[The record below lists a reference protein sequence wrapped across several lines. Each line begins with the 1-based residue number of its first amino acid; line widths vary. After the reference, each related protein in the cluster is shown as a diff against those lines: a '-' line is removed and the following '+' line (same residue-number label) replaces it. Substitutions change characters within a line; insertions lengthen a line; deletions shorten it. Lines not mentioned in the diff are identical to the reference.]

1 MTAEPMQ
8 PSLSAPDEAP
18 RIRVEQAAG
27 EVHVGLAG
35 DWTLDTHVPSPDP
48 VATQL
53 SEEPTRRVVLEDDGV
68 GRWDASL
75 VAFAFSIARA
85 ARGHAVDF
93 DATALPQGARDL
105 LSLATSSLQG
115 GDSEA
120 GRETRGRLVDWLR
133 AEAIA
138 TLSFLGELTLSFGRL
153 AVGRARFR
161 RSDLTDLLRDAGFDA
176 LPVVALISFLVGS
189 ILAFV
194 GAVQLQSFGAQIF
207 VADLVGISMV
217 RDMGA
222 IMAAIIIAGRTGA
235 SFAARIGTMQ
245 GNEEVDALRT
255 MALEPMDFLVLPRVL
270 ALIMMA
276 PFLVMYADI
285 MGILGGAAVG
295 ANLPGVT
302 LTQYVNRS
310 SEALTLGGFAG
321 GIFKGTVYAALVA
334 IAGCMRG
341 MQCGR
346 SAAAVGGA
354 TTSAVVTGIVY
365 VIAAAA
371 LLTMVFHVLGI

>member
-1 MTAEPMQ
+1 MTQAAASDDIARM
-8 PSLSAPDEAP
+8 
-18 RIRVEQAAG
+18 RVEQSAG
-27 EVHVGLAG
+27 EVRLGLAG
-35 DWTLDTHVPSPDP
+35 DWTLDTPFPAPDDIAARLSPDT
-48 VATQL
+48 V
-53 SEEPTRRVVLEDDGV
+53 RRVVLRDDGL
-68 GRWDASL
+68 GRWDAAL

-85 ARGHAVDF
+85 TRADGIELDARG
-93 DATALPQGARDL
+93 LPKGARDL
-105 LSLATSSLQG
+105 LALATGALRGGEREGGHDRPSLP
-115 GDSEA
+115 A
-120 GRETRGRLVDWLR
+120 RLR
-133 AEAIA
+133 AEVVA
-138 TLSFLGELTLSFGRL
+138 TLSFIGELTRSFGRL
-153 AVGRARFR
+153 LAGRARFR
-161 RSDLTDLLRDAGFDA
+161 RTDLVELLRDAGFDA
-176 LPVVALISFLVGS
+176 LPVVSLISFLVGS

-245 GNEEVDALRT
+245 GNEEIDALQT
-255 MALEPMDFLVLPRVL
+255 MGIEPMDFLVLPRVL
-270 ALIMMA
+270 ALVLMA
-276 PFLVMYADI
+276 PFLVMYADV
-285 MGILGGAAVG
+285 MGILGGALVG

-302 LTQYVNRS
+302 LTQYMQRT

-346 SAAAVGGA
+346 SAAAVGAA

-371 LLTMVFHVLGI
+371 LLTLVFHVLGI

>member
-1 MTAEPMQ
+1 MMRRRQAA
-8 PSLSAPDEAP
+8 SDSAA
-18 RIRVEQAAG
+18 RLRVEHSAG
-27 EVHVGLAG
+27 DVRVGMAG
-35 DWTLDTHVPSPDP
+35 DWTLDAPVPSSDD
-48 VATQL
+48 VEAQL
-53 SEEPTRRVVLEDDGV
+53 SGQSVRRVLLQDDGI

-75 VAFAFSIARA
+75 VAFAFSVARS
-85 ARGHAVDF
+85 ARGHTVEVD
-93 DATALPQGARDL
+93 AAGLPEGARDL
-105 LSLATSSLQG
+105 LAIATSSPRG
-115 GDSEA
+115 GDNEA
-120 GRETRGRLVDWLR
+120 GRTDGFPDILAELR
-133 AEAIA
+133 AETVA
-138 TLSFLGELTLSFGRL
+138 TLSFLGDLTLSFGRL
-153 AVGRARFR
+153 FIGRARFR
-161 RSDLTDLLRDAGFDA
+161 RTDLLDLLRDAGFDA
-176 LPVVALISFLVGS
+176 MPVVSLISFLVGS

-235 SFAARIGTMQ
+235 SFAAQIGTMQ

-255 MALEPMDFLVLPRVL
+255 MGLEPMDFLVLPRVL
-270 ALIMMA
+270 ALILMA
-276 PFLVMYADI
+276 PFLVMYADL
-285 MGILGGAAVG
+285 MGIMGGAAVG

-302 LTQYVNRS
+302 FTQYMNRS
-310 SEALTLGGFAG
+310 AEALTLGGFLG
-321 GIFKGTVYAALVA
+321 GIFKGTIYAALVA

-341 MQCGR
+341 IQCGR
-346 SAAAVGGA
+346 SAAAVGSA

>member
-1 MTAEPMQ
+1 MQ
-8 PSLSAPDEAP
+8 
-18 RIRVEQAAG
+18 VEQSAG
-27 EVHVGLAG
+27 DIHVGVAG
-35 DWTLDTHVPSPDP
+35 DWTLDGPIPSPDEIE
-48 VATQL
+48 AQL
-53 SEEPTRRVVLEDDGV
+53 SEGSVRRVILKDDGI
-68 GRWDASL
+68 GRWDAAL
-75 VAFAFSIARA
+75 VAFAFSLARS
-85 ARGHAVDF
+85 ARGHTVELD
-93 DATALPQGARDL
+93 TGGLPQGARDL
-105 LSLATSSLQG
+105 LAIATSSPRG
-115 GDSEA
+115 GDRDA
-120 GRETRGRLVDWLR
+120 GRTDGYSALLGRLR
-133 AEAIA
+133 TEAVA
-138 TLSFLGELTLSFGRL
+138 TLSFVGDLTLSFGRML
-153 AVGRARFR
+153 VGRARFR
-161 RSDLTDLLRDAGFDA
+161 RTDLTDLLRDAGFDA
-176 LPVVALISFLVGS
+176 LPVVSLISFLVGS

-255 MALEPMDFLVLPRVL
+255 MGLEPMDFLVLPRVL
-270 ALIMMA
+270 ALVLMA
-276 PFLVMYADI
+276 PFLVMYADV

-295 ANLPGVT
+295 ASLPGVT
-302 LTQYVNRS
+302 LTQYLGRS
-310 SEALTLGGFAG
+310 AEALTLGGFAG
-321 GIFKGTVYAALVA
+321 GVFKGTVYAALVA
-334 IAGCMRG
+334 VAGCMRG

-346 SAAAVGGA
+346 SAAAVGSA